1 MRMGKAMSSLCKTT
15 VAALALFA
23 VGAISGPSYA
33 QVKPGDFITPANAAK
48 VKNLVGPGVYYKV
61 EHGMTM
67 KIVPSERVDWPP
79 PYKDATEKY
88 SAQVRLSQD
97 HKSLVGYVAGQPFP
111 LIDSNDPYVANKII
125 WNNVFR
131 PITTDDYDLRFY
143 DCDSSYERKGPQ
155 VQQIEYFQIGHYA
168 GYDLVGRT
176 EVEPLPIDPDFKKT
190 GRYWLF
196 GLYPLLAPNEIR
208 GTGFIRWRYAD
219 PRKGDDTWSLGAGS
233 RRVRRVDESILSS
246 STTAGGTS
254 AHAWDPDHY
263 SGFNPKTEEYNYKF
277 LGEKNMLATIH
288 AIHSPEMR
296 CATDGGTSACPEA
309 WEMRH
314 LYVVEAMPN
323 RREVNALDA
332 RTVIFLDSEMWFEPY
347 IDTYDRS
354 GKLFR
359 SHIYWLATRD
369 RPVPDA
375 KVAIYPFKRSFVVGA
390 VSTDVQSG
398 LATMCYLPGMETP
411 ERECWYINMGAVD
424 KAFFTTDAMV
434 RAASF

>member
-1 MRMGKAMSSLCKTT
+1 MSRNRVESGAVRLAAAS
-15 VAALALFA
+15 VAVLALLL
-23 VGAISGPSYA
+23 VGQRGNA
-33 QVKPGDFITPANAAK
+33 QVKPGDFITPENATK
-48 VKNLVGPGVYYKV
+48 VKNLVSPGVFYKV
-61 EHGMTM
+61 QHGMTM
-67 KIVPSERVDWPP
+67 KIVPTQRVDWPP

-88 SAQVRLSQD
+88 SAQVRLTAD
-97 HKSLVGYVAGQPFP
+97 HKSLAGYVAGQPFP
-111 LIDSNDPYVANKII
+111 LIDPNDPDVATKIV

-143 DCDSSYERKGPQ
+143 DCDSAYERRGPQ
-155 VQQIEYFQIGHYA
+155 ERQIEYFQIGHYA

-176 EVEPLPIDPDFKKT
+176 EVEPIPVDPDFKKT

-196 GLYPLLAPNEIR
+196 ALYPLLAPNEIR

-219 PRKGDDTWSLGAGS
+219 PNKDDAIWSLNAGS
-233 RRVRRVDESILSS
+233 RRVRRLNEAIMSS
-246 STTAGGTS
+246 STASGTS

-263 SGFNPKTEEYNYKF
+263 SGFNPKTEEYFYKF
-277 LGEKNMLATIH
+277 LGEKNMLGTIH
-288 AIHSPEMR
+288 ALHSPEVR
-296 CATDGGTSACPEA
+296 CPTDGGTSACPEA

-314 LYVVEAMPN
+314 LYIVQALPN
-323 RREVNALDA
+323 RKRVNALDA
-332 RTVIFLDSEMWFEPY
+332 RTIIYLDGEMWFEPY

-354 GKLFR
+354 GRLFR

-375 KVAIYPFKRSFVVGA
+375 KVAIYPFQRSFVVGA

-398 LATMCYLPGMETP
+398 LGTMCYLPGHETP
-411 ERECWYINMGAVD
+411 EHECWYINMGAVD

-434 RAASF
+434 RAGQM

>member
-1 MRMGKAMSSLCKTT
+1 MFRRSAKKFLKCAPVG
-15 VAALALFA
+15 ALAMLA
-23 VGAISGPSYA
+23 LLICSSPGHA
-33 QVKPGDFITPANAAK
+33 QVKPGDFITPDNADK
-48 VKNLVGPGVYYKV
+48 VKNLVAPGVFYKV
-61 EHGMTM
+61 QHGMSM
-67 KIVPSERVDWPP
+67 KVVPSERVDWPP

-97 HKSLVGYVAGQPFP
+97 RKSLVGYVAGQPFP
-111 LIDSNDPYVANKII
+111 LIDSNDPDVATKII

-143 DCDSSYERKGPQ
+143 DCDSEYQRQGPQ
-155 VQQIEYFQIGHYA
+155 QGQIEYFQIGHYA

-176 EVEPLPIDPDFKKT
+176 EVEPLPLDPDFKTT

-196 GLYPLLAPNEIR
+196 GLYPILAPNEIR

-219 PRKGDDTWSLGAGS
+219 PKKGDDTWSLNAGS

-246 STTAGGTS
+246 STASGTS

-263 SGFNPKTEEYNYKF
+263 SGFNPKTEQYTYKF

-288 AIHSPEMR
+288 AVHSPEVR
-296 CATDGGTSACPEA
+296 CPTDGGASACPEA

-314 LYVVEAMPN
+314 LYVVEALPD
-323 RREVNALDA
+323 RSKINALDS
-332 RTVIFLDSEMWFEPY
+332 RTLIYLDSEMWFEPY

-354 GKLFR
+354 GRLFR

-424 KAFFTTDAMV
+424 RNFFTTENMF